1 MSETHVRGVESALN
15 PITGEPPG
23 IKEILERRAAGQMPD
38 RAEPTEP
45 RTEEADPPA
54 VTPAPTE
61 DDAAA
66 AVREMAGLRMRAS
79 DADAR
84 ALAAEAARAEAERG
98 RLAAESARV
107 AALQGAEDTNFTAI
121 NTALIASTRE
131 RDALVAELK
140 TAGEA
145 GDFSRMG
152 EISGRLGELG
162 AEIRDLAQGKTQL
175 EQDRQTRVS
184 APPAPTP
191 EVRVAPPVISDPV
204 ERGILTN
211 LRAPSREA
219 FLQSRTPATRDF
231 LYQHPE
237 FFTDPAAH
245 QRMVG
250 AESMARGNGLAV
262 DSPAYFEVIRGAAT
276 LRQPTQTRPA
286 ATERA
291 VPTATPP
298 SRGAPSPT
306 GQRVAAGDVYVSQDD
321 KTTAE
326 WMNVDPVEYVLERQ
340 RLTDRGEYPYRRR

>member
-23 IKEILERRAAGQMPD
+23 IKEILERRAAGGMPD
-38 RAEPTEP
+38 RGEPVET
-45 RTEEADPPA
+45 RTEEPPE
-54 VTPAPTE
+54 VTPPEPRET
-61 DDAAA
+61 DDADA
-66 AVREMAGLRMRAS
+66 AVREMAGLRMRVS
-79 DADAR
+79 DAENR
-84 ALAAEAARAEAERG
+84 ANAEATARAEAERG
-98 RLAAESARV
+98 RIAAENART

-131 RDALVAELK
+131 RDSLVVELK

-162 AEIRDLAQGKTQL
+162 AEIRDLSQGKNQL

-184 APPAPTP
+184 SPPPPPP
-191 EVRVAPPVISDPV
+191 EVRTAPPVISDPV
-204 ERGILTN
+204 ERGILSN

-250 AESMARGNGLAV
+250 AESMARGNGVAV
-262 DSPAYFEVIRGAAT
+262 DSPAYFEAIRGAAT
-276 LRQPTQTRPA
+276 LRQPTQARPA

-298 SRGAPSPT
+298 SRVAPGPT
-306 GQRVAAGDVYVSQDD
+306 GQRVAAGDVYVS
-321 KTTAE
+321 AE
-326 WMNVDPVEYVLERQ
+326 DAKVADWMQVDPVEYVSERQ
-340 RLTDRGEYPYRRR
+340 RLEQRGEWPYRRR